1 MIIPH
6 SLRELFAGD
15 ATMTID
21 RLDAMR
27 TFVAIV
33 DAGSFSAAA
42 RRLGISVPAVSR
54 RIAAFEDRLGT
65 LLMHRTTR
73 SLDLTEYGL
82 AYYTKAKR
90 ILSDVED
97 AEF

>member
-1 MIIPH
+1 
-6 SLRELFAGD
+6 
-15 ATMTID
+15 MTID

-42 RRLGISVPAVSR
+42 RHLGISVPAVSR
-54 RIAAFEDRLGT
+54 RITGFKERLGT

-73 SLDLTEYGL
+73 SLDL
-82 AYYTKAKR
+82 
-90 ILSDVED
+90 
-97 AEF
+97 